1 MKLIAHRGNMN
12 GPNPEK
18 ENNPDYIVEA
28 LNNGF
33 EVEIDVWYK
42 HGDVW
47 LGHDD
52 PTYPVDVQFIQLP
65 MFWCHAKNLDALHY
79 MIDANINCFWHQE
92 DERTLTS
99 KGFIWTYPGKEI
111 TEKSVICLQNETDQI
126 PKGCYGICSDW
137 VGKYKR

>member
-111 TEKSVICLQNETDQI
+111 TAKSVICLQNETDQI

>member
-79 MIDANINCFWHQE
+79 MIDANINCFGI
-92 DERTLTS
+92 
-99 KGFIWTYPGKEI
+99 KKMKEH
-111 TEKSVICLQNETDQI
+111 
-126 PKGCYGICSDW
+126 
-137 VGKYKR
+137 